1 MERNVGTMRS
11 RLGQH
16 PILTGM
22 VLGFS
27 WGVVIRLWMRY
38 ISTDPEFSWSG
49 TGYIVGA
56 ATLVGT
62 LLGVAVYRRSLARGN
77 WWRLNGLS
85 VLTLGMAA
93 GAVMIPT
100 VLVGGLAIG
109 RRRWPT
115 WLRVSLLVLAF
126 GVQVLFFAGANG
138 DFPRGR
144 FATGMAVYAVMLGL
158 ETWAA
163 SIPFLPSRSAVPAAG
178 TPTPLA
184 ADASA

>member
-1 MERNVGTMRS
+1 MRAWTI
-11 RLGQH
+11 RH
-16 PILTGM
+16 PVLTGIIFG
-22 VLGFS
+22 LI

-38 ISTDPEFSWSG
+38 ISTNPEFTLAG
-49 TGYIVGA
+49 TGYIVGS

-77 WWRLNGLS
+77 WWRLNGLA
-85 VLTLGMAA
+85 VLLLGMAA
-93 GAVMIPT
+93 GGIMMPT

-115 WLRVSLLVLAF
+115 WLRAALLVLAF
-126 GVQVLFFAGANG
+126 GAQVVFFAGASG

-144 FATGMAVYAVMLGL
+144 FATGMAAYAVMLGL

-163 SIPFLPSRSAVPAAG
+163 SIPFLPSRTAVPAAG

-184 ADASA
+184 ADAPA

>member
-1 MERNVGTMRS
+1 MRTWMI
-11 RLGQH
+11 RK
-16 PILTGM
+16 PVLTGAIIG
-22 VLGFS
+22 LA

-38 ISTDPEFSWSG
+38 ISTDPEFTWAG

-62 LLGVAVYRRSLARGN
+62 LLGVAVYRRSLGKGN
-77 WWRLNGLS
+77 WWRLNGLAI
-85 VLTLGMAA
+85 LALGVAA
-93 GAVMIPT
+93 GGIMMPT

-115 WLRVSLLVLAF
+115 WLRALLLVLAF
-126 GVQVLFFAGANG
+126 GLQVVFFAGASG
-138 DFPRGR
+138 DFPPGR
-144 FATGMAVYAVMLGL
+144 FATGMAAYAVLLGL

-178 TPTPLA
+178 IPPPLA